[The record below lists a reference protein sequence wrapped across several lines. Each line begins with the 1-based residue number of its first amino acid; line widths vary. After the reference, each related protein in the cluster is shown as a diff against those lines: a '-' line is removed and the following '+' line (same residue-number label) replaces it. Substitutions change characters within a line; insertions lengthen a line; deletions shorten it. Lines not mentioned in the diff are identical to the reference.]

1 MEILKYILLGM
12 QVLSAVVLI
21 VIITLQ
27 SGKESGL
34 GALTGNSES
43 YMGKNKGGSLDSKLA
58 SSTKWIA
65 AAFVLLTLF
74 VSLLFTAVS

>member
-1 MEILKYILLGM
+1 MNILKYILMGM

-21 VIITLQ
+21 VIVSFQ

-34 GALTGNSES
+34 GALTGNSDS
-43 YMGKNKGGSLDSKLA
+43 YMGKNKGSTMDAKLA
-58 SSTKWIA
+58 GATKWIA

-74 VSLLFTAVS
+74 VSLLYTAG

>member
-1 MEILKYILLGM
+1 MNILKYILMGM

-21 VIITLQ
+21 IIVTLQ

-34 GALTGNSES
+34 GALSGNSES
-43 YMGKNKGGSLDSKLA
+43 YMGKNKGSSNDAKLA
-58 SSTKWIA
+58 SATKWIA

-74 VSLLFTAVS
+74 VSLLYTAG

>member
-1 MEILKYILLGM
+1 MDILKYILMGM
-12 QVLSAVVLI
+12 QVLAAVALV

-34 GALTGNSES
+34 GALAGNSDS
-43 YMGKNKGGSLDSKLA
+43 YMGKNKGSSMDAKLA
-58 SSTKWIA
+58 GITKWIA

-74 VSLLFTAVS
+74 VSLLYTAL

>member
-1 MEILKYILLGM
+1 MDILKYILMGM
-12 QVLSAVVLI
+12 QVLSAVVLV

-34 GALTGNSES
+34 GALSGNSDS
-43 YMGKNKGGSLDSKLA
+43 YMGKNKGSTLDSKLA
-58 SSTKWIA
+58 GITKWIA

-74 VSLLFTAVS
+74 VSLLYTAA